1 MKIEIRVFHY
11 NNERSV
17 GYEVKTMIEA
27 EGYIIKYLPPSLLE
41 INGPTERSRGIV
53 VRTTRVLI
61 NDIDLPK
68 NL

>member
-1 MKIEIRVFHY
+1 MFHY

-17 GYEVKTMIEA
+17 GYKVKTIIKA
-27 EGYIIKYLPPSLLE
+27 EGYIIKHLLPSLLE

-61 NDIDLPK
+61 NNIDLPK